1 MVHIRTQKT
10 FFPKRENT
18 SLCKDNHQN
27 KHRNKKQPEG
37 YHPDAGYE
45 RPGSVLIPGTLHT
58 AAYLPCLPY

>member
-27 KHRNKKQPEG
+27 KHRNKKSSQKAITRTQDMNVP
-37 YHPDAGYE
+37 
-45 RPGSVLIPGTLHT
+45 
-58 AAYLPCLPY
+58 AAF